1 MRCRTMFKMSPCVA
15 RLSGQFYLRLSSCCH
30 LSSST
35 SSVLRTRLKSSSTDQ
50 LLQRTQT
57 DAPRFCNLERTKEAI
72 VIMLLHTLHY
82 PHRRVGPPPASPNTT
97 FGVRFRCES
106 RRATNTYCVI
116 AQQLYAPVL
125 SEFAGATPIALL
137 HKDFRNLLGTHT
149 GFGPLA
155 FIFVRTF
162 TQRLV

>member
-15 RLSGQFYLRLSSCCH
+15 RLSGQFFLRLSSCCH

-82 PHRRVGPPPASPNTT
+82 PASPNTT
-97 FGVRFRCES
+97 FSVRFRCES
-106 RRATNTYCVI
+106 RRTTNTYCVI